1 MRAAYDVLI
10 YNSGGN
16 GADRVA
22 WCESQGLAYEDVQAM
37 VNQIYNEANATGST
51 YTDMRD
57 AFEISVSGGDYEIA
71 DETTDVNNA
80 SSKNDPDDGYIAS
93 QGVGYMDYMVASGID
108 DGHTYGGSYVISKEN
123 EMNSV
128 TNYVEAIDNYGGI
141 DKFMTDLT
149 AAYESG
155 STGDFIADLGSAE
168 LSGYAGYIT
177 SIADNNNNLGMDAI
191 AAEIINNSHPN
202 MVVAY
207 EAIEEAYSYDGPE
220 A

>member
-1 MRAAYDVLI
+1 
-10 YNSGGN
+10 
-16 GADRVA
+16 
-22 WCESQGLAYEDVQAM
+22 
-37 VNQIYNEANATGST
+37 
-51 YTDMRD
+51 
-57 AFEISVSGGDYEIA
+57 
-71 DETTDVNNA
+71 
-80 SSKNDPDDGYIAS
+80 
-93 QGVGYMDYMVASGID
+93 
-108 DGHTYGGSYVISKEN
+108 
-123 EMNSV
+123 MNSV

-155 STGDFIADLGSAE
+155 STGDFIADLSSAE

-207 EAIEEAYSYDGPE
+207 EAIEEAKSYDGLE